1 MRVYYAAIV
10 VVVIVVSSSTECLG
24 TAAKSLVLPANLPDV
39 WGGNTSAPPGGVLG
53 GCSGWLFGFSGLDG
67 LGSEIHN
74 FAALVE
80 GETVNSFD
88 LRFCGLQRSPSPVL
102 SLTASVN
109 LHDDDT
115 IKVATNDLLILGHA
129 STALTFSKWNVLVG
143 TGFDTASLKEGVP
156 SKADKHCFGVTTRDG
171 AISLCRS
178 PGTSAFALAFSN
190 VSSIDAMNTA
200 DKTLSELDMT
210 SLIQE
215 RLQQYNDTHGLPKV
229 LKGREKLRNK
239 CVSIMRVNALAP
251 EGLIKQHWST
261 PDRMPHTWMWLW
273 DSCFHSIAMNLMP
286 SIPLLGG
293 IPGHTIGWEYLKS
306 VLDAAGPN
314 GAISI
319 KRTPTSAGTTV
330 DQTQPPLL
338 SWAVWQNY
346 KAGKAACGKSS
357 QCTINVLDRLKYAFP
372 RLEGYLMWDKTN
384 RIDPNHKVLGF
395 SWIKGTE
402 SGMDNSQR
410 FDDDVTKGDI
420 RSMIA
425 VDFST
430 FFALDSSH
438 LSQIALELENADA
451 HSKWS
456 QLSENVS
463 SVVHNYLWDHEKQF
477 YFDRSSSDGQFSEIT
492 SVASFLPML
501 LDDFPA
507 TKRLAS
513 LTKALANEKTFNTP
527 ISIPSVSL
535 QTKEFSTDMWR
546 GPMWINTNYFVIRG
560 LRKHGQDELASK
572 ILKTTIACVEKWYQ
586 DTGVFYEF
594 YDATGKADPRT
605 LMRKGAKTGGV
616 RDYHWTAAL
625 ILQLLVDEKP

>member
-1 MRVYYAAIV
+1 MGVCYAAV
-10 VVVIVVSSSTECLG
+10 VVLVVVSSTACLG
-24 TAAKSLVLPANLPDV
+24 KAAKSLLLPADLPDI
-39 WGGNTSAPPGGVLG
+39 WGGNTSAPSGGVLG

-67 LGSEIHN
+67 FGSETHN
-74 FAALVE
+74 FAALIE
-80 GETVNSFD
+80 GEMVNSFD
-88 LRFCGLQRSPSPVL
+88 LRFCGLKRSPSPVL
-102 SLTASVN
+102 SLTASANPQV
-109 LHDDDT
+109 DDT
-115 IKVATNDLLILGHA
+115 IKVATNDLLIFGHA
-129 STALTFSKWNVLVG
+129 STAMTFSKWNVLVG
-143 TGFDTASLKEGVP
+143 VGFDTATLKEGIP
-156 SKADKHCFGVTTRDG
+156 TEGDNNCFGVTTHDG
-171 AISLCRS
+171 AVSLCRS
-178 PGTSAFALAFSN
+178 PGSGTFALAFSN
-190 VSSIDAMNTA
+190 VSSSDAMNIA
-200 DKTLSELDMT
+200 YKELSELDMT

-215 RLQQYNDTHGLPKV
+215 RLLQYNDTRGLPKV

-251 EGLIKQHWST
+251 EGQIKQHWST

-273 DSCFHSIAMNLMP
+273 DSCFHSIAMNAIP
-286 SIPLLGG
+286 SIPSLGG

-319 KRTPTSAGTTV
+319 QRTPTSGGTKV

-346 KAGKAACGKSS
+346 KAGKAACGKNS
-357 QCTINVLDRLKYAFP
+357 QCMINMLDRLKYAFP
-372 RLEGYLMWDKTN
+372 RLSGYLMWDKTN
-384 RIDPNHKVLGF
+384 RIDPNHEVLGF

-410 FDDDVTKGDI
+410 FDNDVTKGDI

-430 FFALDSSH
+430 FFALDCSH

-451 HSKWS
+451 HIKWS

-463 SVVHNYLWDHEKQF
+463 SVVHSYLWDHGKQF
-477 YFDRSSSDGQFSEIT
+477 YFDRSSSDGQFSEIA

-513 LTKALANEKTFNTP
+513 LTKALTNEKTFNTP
-527 ISIPSVSL
+527 VSIPSVSL

-560 LRKHGQDELASK
+560 LQKYGQDELASK
-572 ILKTTIACVEKWYQ
+572 ILKSTLASVEKWYR

-616 RDYHWTAAL
+616 RDYHWSAAL